1 MRSAGP
7 LRSTAVRVGGAA
19 VAMVLVA
26 ELAVWV
32 LSPGEQPPDPV
43 PVAASRYFAPAE
55 LERAVDFRDG
65 QRWLAIGGLAIE
77 GALLLTLAL
86 GHPAPVRR
94 RLERLAARPV
104 LGAAAAGA
112 GISLLTRVA
121 LLPPDLVAH
130 ERAVDV
136 GISTQSL
143 SSWLWD
149 VARSTAIGM
158 LIAAGAAALLI
169 ALVRRLPRRW
179 WIPGSAIVTG
189 LAVVF
194 VWIAPVLLAPVF
206 NRFEALPEKSRARAG
221 LIALGERAGV
231 EIGDVYRIDASRR
244 VRSLNAYVDGIGSSK
259 RVVLYDNLLREAN
272 RQELNSIVAHD
283 DIRRGLLFVAI
294 VSPLGL
300 LFARELALA
309 LARRSGTDPATPAA
323 LPAYLFAIALAS
335 TERESWLPGIWRTK
349 AASADGF
356 ALQLTGDPAAQIAV
370 QRRLARTNL
379 SDPDPPAL
387 AQILFGTHP
396 STIDRIGSAIAYRRA
411 D

>member
-1 MRSAGP
+1 M
-7 LRSTAVRVGGAA
+7 AVGRGAFD
-19 VAMVLVA
+19 
-26 ELAVWV
+26 
-32 LSPGEQPPDPV
+32 GD
-43 PVAASRYFAPAE
+43 
-55 LERAVDFRDG
+55 RD
-65 QRWLAIGGLAIE
+65 
-77 GALLLTLAL
+77 
-86 GHPAPVRR
+86 V
-94 RLERLAARPV
+94 
-104 LGAAAAGA
+104 
-112 GISLLTRVA
+112 
-121 LLPPDLVAH
+121 
-130 ERAVDV
+130 
-136 GISTQSL
+136 
-143 SSWLWD
+143 
-149 VARSTAIGM
+149 

-206 NRFEALPEKSRARAG
+206 NRFEALPENSRARAG

-272 RQELNSIVAHD
+272 RQELDSIVAHELGHVAHD

-309 LARRSGTDPATPAA
+309 LARRSGADPATRQRCRPTSSRSRSPPSSSRFPATSSHA
-323 LPAYLFAIALAS
+323 RSRRAPTGSRSSSPATRRRRS
-335 TERESWLPGIWRTK
+335 T
-349 AASADGF
+349 
-356 ALQLTGDPAAQIAV
+356 V

-387 AQILFGTHP
+387 ARILFGTHP

-411 D
+411 DRTKLAREGAARGRDRELGDDAGVDREVE

>member
-1 MRSAGP
+1 
-7 LRSTAVRVGGAA
+7 
-19 VAMVLVA
+19 MVLVA

-43 PVAASRYFAPAE
+43 PVSASRYFAPAE

-86 GHPAPVRR
+86 DHPAPVRR

-121 LLPPDLVAH
+121 LLPTDLVAH

-149 VARSTAIGM
+149 VVRSTAIGM

-169 ALVRRLPRRW
+169 ALVRRSPRRW

-206 NRFEALPEKSRARAG
+206 NRFEALPENSRARAG

-272 RQELNSIVAHD
+272 RQELDSIVAHELGHVAHD

-309 LARRSGTDPATPAA
+309 LTRRSGADPATPAA
-323 LPAYLFAIALAS
+323 LPAYLFAIALAAFV
-335 TERESWLPGIWRTK
+335 LQIPGNQLSRSVE
-349 AASADGF
+349 ASADGF

-396 STIDRIGSAIAYRRA
+396 STIDRIGSAIAFRRA